1 MKKLNTRKLK
11 KLYSML
17 IWKKKR
23 KNMLGLSLSFD
34 MDHIESEEDIK
45 DVIKDAVRTLNFIA
59 KKEWRIFIRTELT
72 KPKED

>member
-11 KLYSML
+11 KLTSIL

-34 MDHIESEEDIK
+34 MDLIKSEEDIEE
-45 DVIKDAVRTLNFIA
+45 VLKDAVRTLKFVA
-59 KKEWRIFIRTELT
+59 VKEWRIFIN
-72 KPKED
+72 KEIQ